1 MNTFYK
7 PLLLFQ
13 PRIETSKGKK
23 ESLGC
28 SKVHYSYCMLPLPC
42 GSLLKGEAWWG
53 PLETSLNTHVR
64 ISGEP
69 YPA

>member
-1 MNTFYK
+1 MNKFYK

-13 PRIETSKGKK
+13 PRIETSRGKK

-42 GSLLKGEAWWG
+42 GSLLKGEA
-53 PLETSLNTHVR
+53 
-64 ISGEP
+64 
-69 YPA
+69 